1 MQRHH
6 APGSREGGFTLIELI
21 VVIAIIAALGTIAY
35 AYFAPLNARVRAVFE
50 RDDLEGQLLALP
62 QRVRLSGRGGI
73 LTSRSGD
80 DLPEGTIVDVEGVAE
95 TGNALEQWQVLRLE
109 LPKPWRLRVARPI
122 FYHFSG
128 SCEGGE
134 VEFVLPPLSLRY
146 VLTAPLCRPI
156 RSDETPAG

>member
-62 QRVRLSGRGGI
+62 QRVRLS
-73 LTSRSGD
+73 RSGD

-134 VEFVLPPLSLRY
+134 VEFVLPPVSLHY